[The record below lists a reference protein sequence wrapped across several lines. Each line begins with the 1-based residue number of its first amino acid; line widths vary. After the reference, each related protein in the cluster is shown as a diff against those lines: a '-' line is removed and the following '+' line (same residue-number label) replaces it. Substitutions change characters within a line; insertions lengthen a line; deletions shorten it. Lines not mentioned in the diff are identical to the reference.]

1 MLDMTLHRDVTS
13 APFPPKQ
20 LPDSCREER
29 RDNEAGVEGLTSR
42 EKAPCTVAWG
52 QKSSWRGAMRH
63 LDFDRHSD
71 QLIKHGAYGSGNDR
85 LERGKQDTGS
95 TETRK
100 SQSFNCWST
109 YVAKA

>member
-1 MLDMTLHRDVTS
+1 
-13 APFPPKQ
+13 
-20 LPDSCREER
+20 
-29 RDNEAGVEGLTSR
+29 
-42 EKAPCTVAWG
+42 
-52 QKSSWRGAMRH
+52 MRH

-100 SQSFNCWST
+100 SQSFNCWSP